1 MKNMIIKF
9 IKKHRSLYNLAKK
22 VNRRLN
28 RIQGNSYV
36 NSNVIFYAYI
46 MKDNKDLELIKKHYR
61 NVKRYNTKLL
71 VLIDNYECSK
81 KIHRYIRE
89 NVGISFASIDFFR
102 TYHKE
107 LSVNKIV
114 FLDYRDNNN
123 EEILSYIK

>member
-1 MKNMIIKF
+1 MKNIIIKF

-36 NSNVIFYAYI
+36 NSNIIFYAYI
-46 MKDNKDLELIKKHYR
+46 MKNNKDLELIKKHYQK
-61 NVKRYNTKLL
+61 VKRYNTKLL

-89 NVGISFASIDFFR
+89 NVGISFASIDYFR
-102 TYHKE
+102 AYH
-107 LSVNKIV
+107 
-114 FLDYRDNNN
+114 
-123 EEILSYIK
+123 